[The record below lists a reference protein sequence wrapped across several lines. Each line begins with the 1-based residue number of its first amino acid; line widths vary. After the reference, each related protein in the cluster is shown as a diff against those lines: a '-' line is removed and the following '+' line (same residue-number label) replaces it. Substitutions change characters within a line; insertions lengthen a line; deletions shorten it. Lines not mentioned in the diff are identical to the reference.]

1 MFIIFEGLLLKQI
14 KKIFGRWEPDFNGN
28 LQLPDSTVMPN
39 QSNSPQTTEPT
50 EPTQDTDNSNSPSEE
65 VSEMPLRQSSRI
77 QNRPKYLQD
86 CDQKVV

>member
-1 MFIIFEGLLLKQI
+1 
-14 KKIFGRWEPDFNGN
+14 
-28 LQLPDSTVMPN
+28 MPN

-77 QNRPKYLQD
+77 QNKPKYLQD